1 VREAGIV
8 QDEGV
13 LAAQALVN
21 LRGSLQA
28 TGSQSREPGVSVII
42 CCHNSSNLLP
52 NTLEFLLRQVVDV
65 PWEVVI
71 VDNASTDQTSSVAR
85 RLWPQGTPVPL
96 RVVQE
101 PQLGLAYAR
110 IRGIMEARYEFLT
123 FVDDD
128 NWLEPGWVQTTYEV
142 MLDHPEIGALGG
154 IIEPEFESTRPS
166 WFGPVAYLYATGPS
180 DEPSGDVTEKHM
192 LCGAGLTVRQS
203 ALRDI
208 GEKGFRP
215 ISVGRTGTSLGAGED
230 SELTYCLR
238 LAGWRLWIDPR
249 LRMKHFLPQRRLQWE
264 YARRLAYCSAYA
276 TPERDALV
284 YACKPPRAG
293 LLLVVR
299 WLRETWFWQ
308 VAAALARILRAPA
321 GLVKRTLGRGTD
333 GDPDVLQ
340 AEFLRG
346 RLDGLLAARP
356 WYARRSG
363 EIRGLMKRLAR
374 LRADRIIHVRGRE
387 S

>member
-1 VREAGIV
+1 MREAGVI
-8 QDEGV
+8 QDER
-13 LAAQALVN
+13 AAVDPAWIDV
-21 LRGSLQA
+21 RRSSQA
-28 TGSQSREPGVSVII
+28 TGAQSREPGVSVII
-42 CCHNSSNLLP
+42 CCHNSSSLLP
-52 NTLEFLLRQVVDV
+52 STLECLARQVVDI

-71 VDNASTDQTSSVAR
+71 VDNASTDQTGSVAR
-85 RLWPQGTPVPL
+85 RLWPQGIPVAL

-110 IRGIMEARYEFLT
+110 IRGMVEARYEFLT

-128 NWLEPGWVQTTYEV
+128 NWLDPGWVQTTYDV
-142 MLDHPEIGALGG
+142 MLNHPEIGALGG
-154 IIEPEFESTRPS
+154 IIEPEFETARPN

-180 DEPSGDVTEKHM
+180 GEPSGDVTERHM

-203 ALRDI
+203 ALGDI

-249 LRMKHFLPQRRLQWE
+249 LRMKHFLPHRRLQWA

-284 YACKPPRAG
+284 YACKPPRTG
-293 LLLVVR
+293 LLLRVR
-299 WLRETWFWQ
+299 WLRETWVWQ
-308 VAAALARILRAPA
+308 VGAALARMLRSPA
-321 GLVKRTLGRGTD
+321 SLAKRSLGRGTE
-333 GDPDVLQ
+333 GDTDVLQ

-356 WYARRSG
+356 WYARRSW
-363 EIRGLMKRLAR
+363 EVRALMERLAR
-374 LRADRIIHVRGRE
+374 SGRDPVSGARGPV

>member
-1 VREAGIV
+1 MREAGAV
-8 QDEGV
+8 QDER
-13 LAAQALVN
+13 AALDPALIDF
-21 LRGSLQA
+21 RRTSQA
-28 TGSQSREPGVSVII
+28 TGSQTREPGVSVII
-42 CCHNSSNLLP
+42 CCHNSSSLLP
-52 NTLEFLLRQVVDV
+52 STLACLTRQVVHI

-85 RLWPQGTPVPL
+85 RLWPQGMPVAL

-110 IRGIMEARYEFLT
+110 IRGMMEARYEFLT
-123 FVDDD
+123 FADDD
-128 NWLEPGWVQTTYEV
+128 NWLDPGWVQTTYEV

-154 IIEPEFESTRPS
+154 IIEPEFETARPH

-180 DEPSGDVTEKHM
+180 GEPSGDVTGRHM
-192 LCGAGLTVRQS
+192 LCGAGLNVRQS
-203 ALRDI
+203 ALRDL

-215 ISVGRTGTSLGAGED
+215 ISVGRTGASLGAGED

-249 LRMKHFLPQRRLQWE
+249 LRMKHFLPRRRLQWE

-293 LLLVVR
+293 LLLGVR
-299 WLRETWFWQ
+299 WLRETWVWQ
-308 VAAALARILRAPA
+308 VGAALARMLREPA
-321 GLVKRTLGRGTD
+321 SLAKRSLGRGME
-333 GDPDVLQ
+333 GDTDVLQ

-356 WYARRSG
+356 WYARRSW
-363 EIRGLMKRLAR
+363 EVRALMKHLAR
-374 LRADRIIHVRGRE
+374 LGADVTNGARGPV